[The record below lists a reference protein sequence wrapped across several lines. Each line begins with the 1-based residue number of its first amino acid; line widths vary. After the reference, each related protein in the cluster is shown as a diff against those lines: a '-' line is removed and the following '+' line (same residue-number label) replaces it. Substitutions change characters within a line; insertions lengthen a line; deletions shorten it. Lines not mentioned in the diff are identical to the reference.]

1 MLNRRRLTLIQLG
14 LLAITLAALG
24 CARST
29 AALLGGMLLVGLLG
43 TAMTQ
48 GLIAYAASAAASH
61 ERGRSSAWRRA
72 AW

>member
-14 LLAITLAALG
+14 LLAVTLAALG

-29 AALLGGMLLVGLLG
+29 AALLGGMLLVGWLG

-48 GLIAYAASAAASH
+48 GLIAYAASARPATSGA
-61 ERGRSSAWRRA
+61 GSSAWRRA